1 MYLDIKLVFS
11 IIATL
16 ITIIWG
22 FFPYIRDIFRNKTK
36 PHIYTWLIWTIT
48 QGVATVGLIYGKGG
62 WGALELLIGTFFVF
76 IIFLLSF
83 KYGTKNVAKLDT
95 VMFVVALLF
104 FVIWTQVQDPLLAVF
119 MVSIVDILGYMPSFR
134 KTFQEPWTETVT
146 TWLLFAIGNIFVMLS
161 LGQYNLLTLTY
172 LVSIAT
178 ANIILVAICLVR
190 RKYSIMKS
198 I

>member
-1 MYLDIKLVFS
+1 MIFDIKLVFS

-22 FFPYIRDIFRNKTK
+22 FLPYIGDIFRNKTK

-83 KYGTKNVAKLDT
+83 KYGTKNIARLDT
-95 VMFVVALLF
+95 VMFIVALLF
-104 FVIWTQVQDPLLAVF
+104 FVIWTRVRDPLLAVF
-119 MVSIVDILGYMPSFR
+119 MVSIVDILGYIPSFR
-134 KTFQEPWTETVT
+134 KTFQEPWTETVI
-146 TWLLFAIGNIFVMLS
+146 TWLLFAVGNIFVMLS

-190 RKYSIMKS
+190 RRVIAPAV
-198 I
+198 